1 MPHKFYI
8 RVLGCAKNLIDAE
21 NLCGRLAERGWLLT
35 DDPYEAEMLILATCA
50 FIAPAREEAAR
61 VYRQLARI
69 RRETSAPLVLT
80 GCHPP
85 YFGQKCASV
94 FADAD
99 CILPTWRCDEFATL
113 AERLLA
119 GERYDLTSP
128 PPDQPPDDDHRL
140 LLTPPHTA
148 YIRIS
153 DGCSNTCT
161 FCTIPR
167 IRGRHRP
174 KTAEQILA
182 EASALAALGAKE
194 IILIAQDTT
203 AWQCPK
209 TRMRLPSLLEKLDA
223 INGICW
229 VRLMYAH
236 PARITRRLV
245 RTMLSCRKIIPYID
259 VPIQHISDEVLSR
272 MGRAGGKKAVIRAVE
287 LLKSIPQICVRT
299 TVMVGFPG
307 ETEAQ
312 FEELIEFLRQ
322 VRFCR
327 VGIFAYSAEEG
338 TKAAGLEQL
347 PKDVVR
353 RRLARIRRVT
363 SALTLSLHRKLLGK
377 KEKVL
382 VDWVENGV
390 SVCRTYRDA
399 PEVDGVVYVAGEL
412 EVGGFAEVC
421 FDEARAASI
430 IAHPVERQK

>member
-35 DDPYEAEMLILATCA
+35 NDPYEAEMLILATCA

-61 VYRQLARI
+61 VYHQLARI
-69 RRETSAPLVLT
+69 KRETSAPLVLT

-85 YFGQKCASV
+85 FFGDKCAYA
-94 FADAD
+94 FPDAD
-99 CILPTWRCDEFATL
+99 CILPTWRSDEFATL
-113 AERLLA
+113 AETLLA
-119 GERYDLTSP
+119 GKRYDLTSP
-128 PPDQPPDDDHRL
+128 PPDEPPDDAHRL
-140 LLTPPHTA
+140 ILTPPHTA

-167 IRGRHRP
+167 IRGKHRP

-182 EASALAALGAKE
+182 EASALAALGVKE
-194 IILIAQDTT
+194 LILIAQDTT
-203 AWQCPK
+203 AWRCPK

-223 INGICW
+223 VDGLRWI
-229 VRLMYAH
+229 RLMYAH
-236 PARITRRLV
+236 PARITNRLV
-245 RTMLSCRKIIPYID
+245 RAMRSCRKIVPYID
-259 VPIQHISDEVLSR
+259 VPIQHISDKVLSR
-272 MGRAGGKKAVIRAVE
+272 MGRAGGRKAVIKAIE
-287 LLKSIPQICVRT
+287 LLKSVPQICIRT

-307 ETEAQ
+307 ETEAE
-312 FEELIEFLRQ
+312 FEELVDFLREA
-322 VRFCR
+322 RFCR
-327 VGIFAYSAEEG
+327 VGVFAYSAEDG
-338 TKAAGLEQL
+338 TKAAKLEQL
-347 PKDVVR
+347 PKDVVQ
-353 RRLARIRRVT
+353 RRLTRIRRVV

-382 VDWVENGV
+382 VDWVEEKV

-399 PEVDGVVYVAGEL
+399 PEVDGVVYVLGEL
-412 EVGGFAEVC
+412 EVGEFEEV
-421 FDEARAASI
+421 FFEYARAGSI